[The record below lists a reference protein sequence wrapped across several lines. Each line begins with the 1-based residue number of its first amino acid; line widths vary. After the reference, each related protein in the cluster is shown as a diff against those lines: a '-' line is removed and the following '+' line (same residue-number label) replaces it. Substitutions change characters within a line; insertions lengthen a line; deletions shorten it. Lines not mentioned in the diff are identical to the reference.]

1 MTPTKPTPGELPD
14 PLVTL
19 KKEAREKI
27 DSMAADIEASERLMS
42 ALDELGIDVTA
53 DRERLDW
60 AKRARQ
66 VILDNTK

>member
-1 MTPTKPTPGELPD
+1 MATTKPIPGQLPD

-27 DSMAADIEASERLMS
+27 DALEGDIAAAEKLMEAMS
-42 ALDELGIDVTA
+42 ELGVDVTA

-66 VILDNTK
+66 VILDNTR